1 MLPTSREDTAKDA
14 HDTPDTDVTETPRGA
29 ATEGNGSSAPQSAD
43 QMKRQ
48 IAGLD
53 ALELGGSPRGELVS
67 RIWLATWPKVAA
79 VAISLFLWQLVVWSG
94 WKPEYVL
101 PGPVPVFQELWDG
114 LTQGNL
120 LKATFITLQRAIFGY
135 AVAMTIGVII
145 GAAVSQSKVLRSAV
159 GSMITGLQTMPS
171 IAWFPLAILLFKLSE
186 QAILFVIVMGAAP
199 AIANGLISGADNIPP
214 VLLRAGRVLG
224 AKGFGLYRHVILPGS
239 LPSFVGGMKQGWAFA
254 WRSLLA
260 GELLVIIASRPSIG
274 FQLQS
279 ARELN
284 QTSRLLAVMIVILVI
299 GIIVDSLVFGRL
311 ERSIRR
317 RWGLIDA
324 ATV

>member
-1 MLPTSREDTAKDA
+1 MLPTSREDRAA
-14 HDTPDTDVTETPRGA
+14 G
-29 ATEGNGSSAPQSAD
+29 ATEQDRVGRETEA
-43 QMKRQ
+43 QMQRQ

-53 ALELGGSPRGELVS
+53 ALELAGTPKGELAA
-67 RIWLATWPKVAA
+67 RIWLVVWPKVAA

-94 WKPEYVL
+94 WKPEFVL
-101 PGPVPVFQELWDG
+101 PGPALVFSELWSG
-114 LTQGNL
+114 LTEGNL
-120 LKATFITLQRAIFGY
+120 VKATFITMQRAVIGY
-135 AVAMTIGVII
+135 AIAMLVGVAV

-186 QAILFVIVMGAAP
+186 QAIQFVIIMGAAP
-199 AIANGLISGADNIPP
+199 AIANGLIAGADNIPP

-224 AKGFGLYRHVILPGS
+224 ARGVSLYRHVVLPGS
-239 LPSFVGGMKQGWAFA
+239 MPSFVGGMKQGWAFA

-279 ARELN
+279 AREFS
-284 QTSRLLAVMIVILVI
+284 QADRLLSVMIVILVI
-299 GIIVDSLVFGRL
+299 GIVVDDVVFGRL
-311 ERSIRR
+311 ERAIRR
-317 RWGLIDA
+317 RWGLVDTA
-324 ATV
+324 A

>member
-1 MLPTSREDTAKDA
+1 MPPTLHDERHHDPDRMGRE
-14 HDTPDTDVTETPRGA
+14 
-29 ATEGNGSSAPQSAD
+29 
-43 QMKRQ
+43 

-53 ALELGGSPRGELVS
+53 ALELAGSPRRELAA

-79 VAISLFLWQLVVWSG
+79 VAISLFLWQVVVWSG

-101 PGPVPVFQELWDG
+101 PGPVPVFEELWEG

-120 LKATFITLQRAIFGY
+120 VKATAITMQRALIGY
-135 AVAMTIGVII
+135 AIAMVIGVAI
-145 GAAVSQSKVLRSAV
+145 GALVSQSRIMRSAI

-224 AKGFGLYRHVILPGS
+224 ARGAGLYRHVVLPGS

-260 GELLVIIASRPSIG
+260 GELLVIIASKPSIG

-279 ARELN
+279 AREFN
-284 QTSRLLAVMIVILVI
+284 RTAQLLAVMIVILVI
-299 GIIVDSLVFGRL
+299 GIVVDSVVFGRL
-311 ERSIRR
+311 ERAIRR

-324 ATV
+324 AQA